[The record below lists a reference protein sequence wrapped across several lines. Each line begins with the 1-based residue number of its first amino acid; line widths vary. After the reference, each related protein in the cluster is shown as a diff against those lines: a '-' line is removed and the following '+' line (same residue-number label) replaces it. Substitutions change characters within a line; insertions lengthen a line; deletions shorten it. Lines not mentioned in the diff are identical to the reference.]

1 MAEEY
6 KGIYKKMTFG
16 KDQEEFEVPFAK
28 GNPGKSR
35 EELDEIKRRLQEDP
49 DAGDG
54 EMVATMGFYAKYNP
68 HTYMTDIPN
77 VMCERDVACVLRD
90 GTTIYADIY
99 RPANTAEKVPVIC
112 VFAPFGKNP
121 SEGMDSWQLMG
132 VPPKTVS
139 QYAKFE
145 APDPGYWCHYGYAVA
160 NVDPRGVGNSEG
172 DVYLWGSQDAQDGYD
187 FIEWV
192 TAQEWC
198 NGRAT
203 MIGNSGVCMAH
214 WRIAATRP
222 PHLACLAAWEGQGD
236 LYRESY
242 FCGGIPNPDY
252 ETHIIQALAVNNYI
266 EDTPAMMAKYPLM
279 NAYYRDKIVD
289 WNKIRIPTYVT
300 AGWVHHHLRGAFEG
314 FRRIRTPKKWM
325 RAHRDFEWPDTY
337 TPANM
342 EDVRKF
348 FDRYCKEIHNGWE
361 MTPRVRLDVMD
372 AYDYDYA
379 SRRAEGTFPLK
390 RTEYK
395 KLYLDAANHE
405 AGFEEYPEESEV
417 VYDPK
422 TETTTFT
429 YQFAEDTEITGYM
442 KLHLEVECRGYD
454 NMDLFPWV
462 IKLDRDGNYVPI
474 RVMGA
479 PFRGAWGFLRCSHRD
494 LDPKYASDFQPVH
507 SHEREE
513 RMKPGEIVPVDVEM
527 YPHSR
532 FWHKGEKIQVVVAG
546 RFIKTEWFHDND
558 MNHKTDNGDGMHVI
572 HTGGS
577 HQSYLQIPVIPPKY
591 QVGDYIWHGD
601 ENK

>member
-1 MAEEY
+1 
-6 KGIYKKMTFG
+6 
-16 KDQEEFEVPFAK
+16 
-28 GNPGKSR
+28 
-35 EELDEIKRRLQEDP
+35 
-49 DAGDG
+49 
-54 EMVATMGFYAKYNP
+54 
-68 HTYMTDIPN
+68 
-77 VMCERDVACVLRD
+77 
-90 GTTIYADIY
+90 
-99 RPANTAEKVPVIC
+99 
-112 VFAPFGKNP
+112 
-121 SEGMDSWQLMG
+121 MG

-266 EDTPAMMAKYPLM
+266 EDTPAMVAKYPLM
-279 NAYYRDKIVD
+279 NAYYKDKIVD

-325 RAHRDFEWPDTY
+325 RAHRDFEWPDSY
-337 TPANM
+337 KPENL
-342 EDVRKF
+342 DDIRRF

-361 MTPRVRLDVMD
+361 MTPRVRIDVMD
-372 AYDYDYA
+372 GYDYDYA
-379 SRRAEGTFPLK
+379 SRRAEETFPLK

-395 KLYLDAANHE
+395 KLYLDAENHA
-405 AGFEEYPEESEV
+405 AGFEEYANESEV
-417 VYDPK
+417 TYDPK

-429 YQFAEDTEITGYM
+429 YQFTEDTEITGYM
-442 KLHLEVECRGYD
+442 NAPPQRGV
-454 NMDLFPWV
+454 PW
-462 IKLDRDGNYVPI
+462 LRQHGPVPLGHQAGPRRQLRAHPRHGRPLPRRMGIPALQPPRPSTPSTPATSSPCTPTRRRCACSPARSCPSTSRCI
-474 RVMGA
+474 RT
-479 PFRGAWGFLRCSHRD
+479 P
-494 LDPKYASDFQPVH
+494 ASGTRAR
-507 SHEREE
+507 S
-513 RMKPGEIVPVDVEM
+513 
-527 YPHSR
+527 SR
-532 FWHKGEKIQVVVAG
+532 WSSPAASS
-546 RFIKTEWFHDND
+546 RPS
-558 MNHKTDNGDGMHVI
+558 
-572 HTGGS
+572 GS
-577 HQSYLQIPVIPPKY
+577 TTTT
-591 QVGDYIWHGD
+591 
-601 ENK
+601 

>member
-1 MAEEY
+1 MAEEEY

-16 KDQEEFEVPFAK
+16 KDGEEFEVPFAK

-35 EELDEIKRRLQEDP
+35 EELDEIKRRMREDP
-49 DAGDG
+49 EAAGDG
-54 EMVATMGFYAKYNP
+54 EMVATMGFCAKYDP
-68 HTYMTDIPN
+68 HTYMTDIPG

-99 RPANTAEKVPVIC
+99 RPANTTEKVPVIC

-160 NVDPRGVGNSEG
+160 NIDPRGVGNSEG

-214 WRIAATRP
+214 WRIAAQRP

-266 EDTPAMMAKYPLM
+266 EDTPKMVAENPLM
-279 NAYYRDKIVD
+279 NAYYKDKIVD

-314 FRRIRTPKKWM
+314 FRRIRSPKKWM

-337 TPANM
+337 NPENM

-361 MTPRVRLDVMD
+361 MTPRVRIDVMD
-372 AYDYDYA
+372 GYDYDYA
-379 SRRAEGTFPLK
+379 SK
-390 RTEYK
+390 R
-395 KLYLDAANHE
+395 
-405 AGFEEYPEESEV
+405 
-417 VYDPK
+417 
-422 TETTTFT
+422 
-429 YQFAEDTEITGYM
+429 AEDTEITGFM
-442 KLHLEVECRGYD
+442 KLHLNVECRGYD

-462 IKLDRDGNYVPI
+462 IKLDNEGNYVPI

-507 SHEREE
+507 SHEKEE

-532 FWHKGEKIQVVVAG
+532 FWHKGEKLQIVIAG

-572 HTGGS
+572 HTGGE
-577 HQSYLQIPVIPPKY
+577 HQSYLQIPVVPPKY
-591 QVGDYIWHGD
+591 KVGDYIWRGD
-601 ENK
+601 CA